1 MKNKCLTL
9 LCLLA
14 LQCFMLHAKSS
25 IQIDT
30 PKRNQTLEGWG
41 VSICWWG
48 NMAGHWTDEHLD
60 SLVEWLVSPEGLNY
74 NVFRYNIGG
83 GDDPQWRNCTPHHM
97 ARPRKGKGYRAE
109 MPGFKLYPDSEYDW
123 TADSAQ
129 IKVLLKI
136 REARPDAIFEA
147 FSNSAPWWMTV
158 SGCCAGHEDP
168 NKDNLAPEY
177 YEAFCQY
184 LIDVCLHFRD
194 AYGIEFRTLEPFN
207 EPYTNYWY
215 RSGSQEGCHFD
226 PESQVDLLHVLYPM
240 LQASGLNN
248 TTISAS
254 DETAT
259 KASLRDLQVYGD
271 AIGMLSQ
278 WNVHTYGATNGER
291 EAIRNI
297 VKEKGLRL
305 WMSESG
311 DGGRGIEGNL
321 KMLQRLFDDMRYLQP
336 VAWVDWQY
344 ADEHTDQWALVGTW
358 WKPQQSWRLK
368 NYYVRQQV
376 TRFIRQGY
384 VFLDVDDD
392 QTLCAISPDE
402 KEVVLV
408 RLNNEHNTTTFTYDL
423 SSLGKIVSKIQT
435 YTTSAT
441 QSLEPSDLICH
452 DNALEITL
460 QPQSVITCILTIE

>member
-1 MKNKCLTL
+1 MGGRCSEE
-9 LCLLA
+9 C
-14 LQCFMLHAKSS
+14 
-25 IQIDT
+25 IDT
-30 PKRNQTLEGWG
+30 
-41 VSICWWG
+41 
-48 NMAGHWTDEHLD
+48 
-60 SLVEWLVSPEGLNY
+60 LVKWLVSPEGLNY
-74 NVFRYNIGG
+74 NIFRYNIPG
-83 GDDPQWRNCTPHHM
+83 GDDPQWRSCTPHHM
-97 ARPRKGKGYRAE
+97 ARPRKGKGLRAE
-109 MPGFKLYPDSEYDW
+109 MPGFKPYPDSDYDW

-158 SGCCAGHEDP
+158 SGCCGGHENP
-168 NKDNLAPEY
+168 NKDNLAPEQY
-177 YEAFCQY
+177 KAFCQY

-226 PESQVDLLHVLYPM
+226 PKSQVDLLRVLHPM
-240 LQASGLNN
+240 LQASGLDN

-259 KASLRDLQVYGD
+259 KASLQDLRVYGD
-271 AIGMLSQ
+271 ATQMLSQ
-278 WNVHTYGATNGER
+278 WNVHTYSATNEER
-291 EAIRNI
+291 EAIRKI

-358 WKPQQSWRLK
+358 WKSQQYWRLK

-384 VFLDVDDD
+384 IFLDVDDA
-392 QTLCAISPDE
+392 QTLCAVSPDE
-402 KEVVLV
+402 KEIVLV
-408 RLNNEHNTTTFTYDL
+408 RLNNKREPAHAVYDFSRVEGLADCVKTFTTSQTQDL
-423 SSLGKIVSKIQT
+423 EEGTLLLNGNLLDV
-435 YTTSAT
+435 
-441 QSLEPSDLICH
+441 
-452 DNALEITL
+452 TL
-460 QPQSVITCILTIE
+460 QPYSVSTFIFSTRR